1 MLQKSSA
8 AYTEPAVPS
17 ALSLPTGVIGKTC
30 NTFIPK
36 FCISSSRSIAFK
48 KFPPASPSS
57 MISLPLIS
65 FALNVLKLIPHILAL
80 FFKNKDLKSLFSPA
94 NPMPL
99 AAAAIINAHENFFN
113 IIITP

>member
-80 FFKNKDLKSLFSPA
+80 FLK
-94 NPMPL
+94 
-99 AAAAIINAHENFFN
+99 
-113 IIITP
+113 